1 MEKGCFPSIF
11 LCFAAMGASPQAPA
25 RPSLVPKPSNAA
37 TCWTFDKHVVAL
49 DLDSM
54 IAGAKYLGEF
64 GDRLKALL
72 KEIEDSNGEII
83 PFIDELHTCS

>member
-1 MEKGCFPSIF
+1 M
-11 LCFAAMGASPQAPA
+11 
-25 RPSLVPKPSNAA
+25 
-37 TCWTFDKHVVAL
+37 VAL